1 MAGEL
6 TLRVIT
12 PDSILLDT
20 QASYVR
26 IPGVDG
32 SMGILP
38 RHAAMVSAI
47 EVGLVHYKQGGE
59 EHVLFVSGGFAEV
72 RGSTVR
78 VVSEAGERPAEID
91 EERARAAEER
101 ARKRLAEGEPLHPQ
115 LDIARAELS
124 LRRAQARLLARRGYA
139 RTLV

>member
-12 PDSILLDT
+12 PERIVLDQRT
-20 QASYVR
+20 TSVR

-38 RHAAMVSAI
+38 RHAHMVAALD
-47 EVGLVHYKQGGE
+47 VGVLRYREGGE
-59 EHVLFVSGGFAEV
+59 EKPLFISGGFAEV
-72 RGSTVR
+72 SGDTVR
-78 VVSEAGERPAEID
+78 VVCEAGERPDEID

-101 ARKRLAEGEPLHPQ
+101 ARRH
-115 LDIARAELS
+115 LDEAPRVPAIDILRAEMA
-124 LRRAQARLLARRGYA
+124 LRRAQQRLLVRRGYG